1 MSDAAAPHGGSRW
14 AFVPVGLTAT
24 LVAAMWLRFGG
35 QWAENDTVVLTRAA
49 RGVLDQGTIT
59 PAGVTY
65 DHGFAYPTLLAT
77 LAEVTG
83 VSVRILQTTI
93 LPWLTVATALVACVA
108 FRAVTGNAQAGAM
121 GASFLLLQP
130 DFLFVNQRG
139 SHEKMTWTLVLAL
152 LFALAAS
159 LRARRL
165 GEVGPLVVVFYLCGF
180 AVICTNAFFGSSLT
194 TVILFAAVGSAVV
207 ARRFLRFADRP
218 ALTPRRFLR
227 FADRPALTPR
237 RFLRF
242 ADRPPLVRRLF
253 YVFLT
258 LGILTQIV
266 IGYLYTP
273 AQANLGSAAQI
284 FDRIASL
291 YLHVDTN
298 VAETVSETTE
308 VPSSVAVRDQSRTV
322 SSPYTTVSTGWRDT
336 RVFFALTSFTWLL
349 IVGGLFAWLV
359 FAVIFVRRRVS
370 RDELPTFLVWLF
382 AAGAALQIVLSVAV
396 DFSGALGGNLQLRL
410 FPVFTV
416 FAVPLIVAAL
426 LLYRRPRRS
435 KLLSW
440 ATIVAGVL
448 GSSAMAAISP
458 LITVIAAP
466 SILIGLYIHFNWQHS
481 VAARRLAFAIGVA
494 AFVGFA
500 GAAILKAT
508 NDPVVS
514 NKWAFYTD
522 AEARGVRWVD
532 ETLLDRFVWG
542 EYDERL
548 DTASVMLSPDS
559 PYDAPVAYWT
569 TRPQPS
575 YVRYLLLSDTIV
587 ERAARLGAILPYVGD
602 DDRIYDNGRVQVFH
616 RVPESPYQ
624 P

>member
-1 MSDAAAPHGGSRW
+1 MSAAAAPYGGSRW
-14 AFVPVGLTAT
+14 ALVPVGLAAT
-24 LVAAMWLRFGG
+24 LIAAMWLRFGG

-49 RGVLDQGTIT
+49 RGVLDQGTIN

-65 DHGFAYPTLLAT
+65 DHGFAYPTLLAI

-83 VSVRILQTTI
+83 VSVRVLQTTI
-93 LPWLTVATALVACVA
+93 LPWLTVATALVAYVA
-108 FRAVTGNAQAGAM
+108 FRTVTGNARAGAVA
-121 GASFLLLQP
+121 ASFLLLQP

-152 LFALAAS
+152 LFVMAAS

-165 GEVGPLVVVFYLCGF
+165 GEVGPLVIVFYLCGF
-180 AVICTNAFFGSSLT
+180 AVLCTNAFFGSSLT
-194 TVILFAAVGSAVV
+194 TVILIGAVGSAVV
-207 ARRFLRFADRP
+207 ARRFLG
-218 ALTPRRFLR
+218 
-227 FADRPALTPR
+227 
-237 RFLRF
+237 F

-258 LGILTQIV
+258 LGILAQIV

-273 AQANLGSAAQI
+273 AQTNLGNAAQI

-308 VPSSVAVRDQSRTV
+308 VTSSVVVQDQSRTI
-322 SSPYTTVSTGWRDT
+322 SSPYTAVSLGWRDT

-349 IVGGLFAWLV
+349 IVAGLFAWLI

-370 RDELPTFLVWLF
+370 RDERPIFLVWLF

-426 LLYRRPRRS
+426 LLYQRPRRS
-435 KLLSW
+435 KLLRW

-458 LITVIAAP
+458 LITVVAAP
-466 SILIGLYIHFNWQHS
+466 SILIGLYIHFNWEHS

-500 GAAILKAT
+500 SAAILKAT

-514 NKWAFYTD
+514 NKWTFYTD

-532 ETLLDRFVWG
+532 ETLPERFVWG

-569 TRPQPS
+569 PRPQPS
-575 YVRYLLLSDTIV
+575 SVRYLLLGDTV
-587 ERAARLGAILPYVGD
+587 VDRAARLGAILPYVGD

>member
-35 QWAENDTVVLTRAA
+35 QWAESDTVVLTRAA
-49 RGVLDQGTIT
+49 RGVLDQGTIN
-59 PAGVTY
+59 PAGVAY

-83 VSVRILQTTI
+83 VSVRVLQTTI
-93 LPWLTVATALVACVA
+93 LPWLTVATALIAFVG
-108 FRAVTGNAQAGAM
+108 FRAVTGNARAGAVA
-121 GASFLLLQP
+121 ASFLLLQP

-152 LFALAAS
+152 LFVMAAS

-165 GEVGPLVVVFYLCGF
+165 GEVGPLVIVFYLCGF
-180 AVICTNAFFGSSLT
+180 AVLCTNAFFGSSLT
-194 TVILFAAVGSAVV
+194 TVILIGAVGSAVV
-207 ARRFLRFADRP
+207 ARRFLG
-218 ALTPRRFLR
+218 
-227 FADRPALTPR
+227 
-237 RFLRF
+237 F

-258 LGILTQIV
+258 LGILAQIV

-273 AQANLGSAAQI
+273 AQSNLGNAAQI

-308 VPSSVAVRDQSRTV
+308 VTSAVVVQDQSRTI
-322 SSPYTTVSTGWRDT
+322 SSPYAAVSLGWRDT
-336 RVFFALTSFTWLL
+336 RIFFALTSFTWLL
-349 IVGGLFAWLV
+349 IVAGLFAWLV
-359 FAVIFVRRRVS
+359 FVVTFVRRRVS

-382 AAGAALQIVLSVAV
+382 AAGAALQIVLSVGV

-426 LLYRRPRRS
+426 LLYQRPRRS
-435 KLLSW
+435 KLLRW
-440 ATIVAGVL
+440 AMIIVGVL

-458 LITVIAAP
+458 LITVVAAP
-466 SILIGLYIHFNWQHS
+466 SILIGLYIHFNWEHS

-514 NKWAFYTD
+514 NKWTFYTD

-532 ETLLDRFVWG
+532 ETLPERFVWG

-548 DTASVMLSPDS
+548 DSASVMLLPDS
-559 PYDAPVAYWT
+559 PFDAPVAYWT
-569 TRPQPS
+569 PRPQPS
-575 YVRYLLLSDTIV
+575 SVRYLLLGDTV
-587 ERAARLGAILPYVGD
+587 VDRAARLGAILPYVGD

-616 RVPESPYQ
+616 RVPESPYH

>member
-1 MSDAAAPHGGSRW
+1 MSAAAAPLAGSRW
-14 AFVPVGLTAT
+14 ALIPVGLAAT
-24 LVAAMWLRFGG
+24 LIAAMWLRFGG

-49 RGVLDQGTIT
+49 RGVLDQGTIN

-65 DHGFAYPTLLAT
+65 DHGFAYPTLLAI

-93 LPWLTVATALVACVA
+93 LPWLTVATALVAWVA
-108 FRAVTGNAQAGAM
+108 FRAVTGNARAGAVA
-121 GASFLLLQP
+121 ASFLLLQP

-152 LFALAAS
+152 LFVLAAS

-180 AVICTNAFFGSSLT
+180 AVLCTNAFFGSSLT
-194 TVILFAAVGSAVV
+194 TVILFAAIGSAVV
-207 ARRFLRFADRP
+207 ARRFLGFAERP
-218 ALTPRRFLR
+218 PLVRRRFLR
-227 FADRPALTPR
+227 FAEW
-237 RFLRF
+237 
-242 ADRPPLVRRLF
+242 PPLVRRLF

-258 LGILTQIV
+258 LGILAQIV

-273 AQANLGSAAQI
+273 AQTNLGNAAQI

-308 VPSSVAVRDQSRTV
+308 VTSSVVVQDQSRTV
-322 SSPYTTVSTGWRDT
+322 SSPYTAVSLGWRDI

-349 IVGGLFAWLV
+349 IVAGMFAWLV
-359 FAVIFVRRRVS
+359 FAVTFVRRRVS

-382 AAGAALQIVLSVAV
+382 AAGAALQILLSVAV

-416 FAVPLIVAAL
+416 FAVPLVVAAL
-426 LLYRRPRRS
+426 LLYQRPRRS
-435 KLLSW
+435 KLLRW

-458 LITVIAAP
+458 LITVVAAP
-466 SILIGLYIHFNWQHS
+466 SILTGLYIHFNWQQS

-514 NKWAFYTD
+514 NKWTFYTD

-532 ETLLDRFVWG
+532 ETLPERFVWG

-548 DTASVMLSPDS
+548 DTASVMLLPDS

-569 TRPQPS
+569 PRPQPS
-575 YVRYLLLSDTIV
+575 YVRYLLISDTV
-587 ERAARLGAILPYVGD
+587 VDRAARLGAILPYVGD

-616 RVPESPYQ
+616 RVPETPYQ